1 MNKLLTI
8 AIPTYNRAEYLD
20 KQLGWLAEAIK
31 GYESDCEILVSD
43 NCSTDHTQSIISKWQ
58 NILKNITFKSNK
70 NSENIGVMRNIM
82 YCLTAAKTQY
92 VWAIGDDDPIQKRAV
107 AYVINK
113 IKNINDLS
121 LLFLNFSGRNQIS
134 GEAVHP
140 PKIVGNRW
148 FDADTEDGEGDGKA
162 IFEYCFSKSV
172 GAVIFLTATVYRTDL
187 VERALEIWPT
197 ASNNWI
203 SLAYLAGYCA
213 ANGKVIVTKD
223 IYLECIVGVSYW
235 QKEPKSALL
244 MQYQHIPEVI
254 LKLQEVGYSKAY
266 CYRMLLQNYHEVDL
280 RVFLGAMRRWP
291 VSAIKTIVPFLALAS
306 VAALELIP
314 MRELKIAEGELE
326 RTISSEVRNYKG

>member
-8 AIPTYNRAEYLD
+8 AISTYNRAEYLD

-92 VWAIGDDDPIQKRAV
+92 VWAIGDDDPIQERAV
-107 AYVINK
+107 AYVISK

-326 RTISSEVRNYKG
+326 RTMSSEVRNYKG